1 MKTKFVLLLVF
12 CAISL
17 NIFAQ
22 EKKIKDRRTNPEL
35 YYLEESEVANSLEL
49 LPPPPEAG
57 SILFLYDKARYD
69 WGKLQRD
76 TPRGEQAVSDARV
89 NGDGVPF
96 AFSEAFG
103 IEITRDKTPELYR
116 LIINMREDAGD
127 LATRH
132 AKEYYMRVRPFS
144 FFNEMTC
151 NPEQQEELSTN
162 GSYPSGHTAIGWATA
177 LVLAEINPDRQNEIL
192 KRGFEMGQS
201 RVICGYHFQSDVDAA
216 RIVAS
221 AVVARLHY
229 KASGMYGIL
238 RGLLIGGNYRYSHTD
253 CGIATPDSGSLECV
267 FGYNYTDMSDTR
279 SHIYGGR
286 LNDVSFTVNYYINK
300 YMIWRF
306 RYSYTKI
313 TDRVGFENQSLSA
326 FQTRFQV
333 IF

>member
-1 MKTKFVLLLVF
+1 MKTKFALLLVF

-116 LIINMREDAGD
+116 LIINMRE
-127 LATRH
+127 
-132 AKEYYMRVRPFS
+132 
-144 FFNEMTC
+144 
-151 NPEQQEELSTN
+151 
-162 GSYPSGHTAIGWATA
+162 
-177 LVLAEINPDRQNEIL
+177 IL

-221 AVVARLHY
+221 AVVARLHANDAFVKQLN
-229 KASGMYGIL
+229 KAKDEFSKL
-238 RGLLIGGNYRYSHTD
+238 QKAGLIQS
-253 CGIATPDSGSLECV
+253 
-267 FGYNYTDMSDTR
+267 
-279 SHIYGGR
+279 
-286 LNDVSFTVNYYINK
+286 VSK
-300 YMIWRF
+300 
-306 RYSYTKI
+306 K
-313 TDRVGFENQSLSA
+313 
-326 FQTRFQV
+326 
-333 IF
+333 